1 MAYRRKIIIAASINK
16 IKPIIQQA
24 IDKYQLKKENLNSL
38 FNKIKSQIQQHIPSN
53 SNEFK
58 WYVQTFLQ
66 TADSIY
72 DFLNQ
77 NGEDYAALQLLQ
89 QYYKLNKNQKKNF
102 PLNTTKKFSDL
113 KNFIDEITKQFK
125 SKQFKQPKNAE
136 KINIPFVTNYK
147 VFKCDANNQQIQ
159 PQLQQIT
166 TIGIKPNGEK
176 QHYTCWCVINGTK
189 KWGFLTQSPWNYYY
203 YITTK
208 DNKPYLLMNF
218 GDSGQINNIHDQ
230 TFSNWNS
237 QLLKLV
243 HYLMEKDGYNP
254 KDNISDGQ
262 IFNTKFNQ
270 FDYMQKIFHKQ
281 INIDDLKPIVA
292 DNDYYLYYDENN
304 DKYVIVYNEQIIF
317 FYDSSLQMHRVNKYK
332 FNENILNLLM
342 KNHEIDLCA
351 LLIEEKFL
359 QPQDK
364 ELYNQCLNFVC
375 SEPTYFIAFLKNKIL
390 KINNTTKQLYNN
402 IKNQLTNEQKKTIKN
417 ILS

>member
-1 MAYRRKIIIAASINK
+1 
-16 IKPIIQQA
+16 
-24 IDKYQLKKENLNSL
+24 
-38 FNKIKSQIQQHIPSN
+38 
-53 SNEFK
+53 
-58 WYVQTFLQ
+58 
-66 TADSIY
+66 
-72 DFLNQ
+72 
-77 NGEDYAALQLLQ
+77 
-89 QYYKLNKNQKKNF
+89 
-102 PLNTTKKFSDL
+102 
-113 KNFIDEITKQFK
+113 
-125 SKQFKQPKNAE
+125 
-136 KINIPFVTNYK
+136 
-147 VFKCDANNQQIQ
+147 
-159 PQLQQIT
+159 
-166 TIGIKPNGEK
+166 
-176 QHYTCWCVINGTK
+176 
-189 KWGFLTQSPWNYYY
+189 
-203 YITTK
+203 
-208 DNKPYLLMNF
+208 
-218 GDSGQINNIHDQ
+218 
-230 TFSNWNS
+230 
-237 QLLKLV
+237 
-243 HYLMEKDGYNP
+243 MEKDGYNP

-364 ELYNQCLNFVC
+364 KLYNQCLNFVC